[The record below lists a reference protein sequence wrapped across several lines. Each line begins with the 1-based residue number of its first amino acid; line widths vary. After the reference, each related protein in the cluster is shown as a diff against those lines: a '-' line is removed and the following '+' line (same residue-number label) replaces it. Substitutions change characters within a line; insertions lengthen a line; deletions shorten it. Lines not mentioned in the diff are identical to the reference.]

1 MQDKIM
7 QKMVDN
13 VFCVA
18 NRITGDKIVN
28 INKFFINHNGV
39 KSEFIIA
46 INMLWI
52 EFRLLFICKYLERG
66 ECKITKKMNTKKVF
80 HNKYG
85 MSNVFIL
92 FLFWIK
98 YLLVWKYCDKKDML
112 ILYKT
117 WV

>member
-18 NRITGDKIVN
+18 KRITGDKIVN

-92 FLFWIK
+92 FFIL
-98 YLLVWKYCDKKDML
+98 DKVSFSVE
-112 ILYKT
+112 IL
-117 WV
+117 

>member
-1 MQDKIM
+1 
-7 QKMVDN
+7 MVDN

-85 MSNVFIL
+85 MSNVWGIERSGF
-92 FLFWIK
+92 FNGREKWAKGFENQR
-98 YLLVWKYCDKKDML
+98 V
-112 ILYKT
+112 
-117 WV
+117 

>member
-52 EFRLLFICKYLERG
+52 CLLYTSPSPRD
-66 ECKITKKMNTKKVF
+66 TR
-80 HNKYG
+80 
-85 MSNVFIL
+85 
-92 FLFWIK
+92 
-98 YLLVWKYCDKKDML
+98 
-112 ILYKT
+112 
-117 WV
+117 